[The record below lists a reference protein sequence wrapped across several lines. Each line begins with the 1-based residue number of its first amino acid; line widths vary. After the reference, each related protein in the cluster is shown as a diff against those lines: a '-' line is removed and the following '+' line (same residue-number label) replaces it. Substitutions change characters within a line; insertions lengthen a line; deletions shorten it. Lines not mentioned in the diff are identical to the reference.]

1 VYTSVKLANSVA
13 ESLLILGLEGS
24 RDESFTL
31 WVFNAAI
38 QRKDRGVRQ
47 ELEFPGARRKG
58 NVSQGEGRRTWDKG
72 TGVRHAFERS
82 VTKDHADL
90 GRR

>member
-1 VYTSVKLANSVA
+1 VIRHDRQQEGGTTPFA

-38 QRKDRGVRQ
+38 HRTGSKKRKKWRW
-47 ELEFPGARRKG
+47 LEVKNLAL
-58 NVSQGEGRRTWDKG
+58 E
-72 TGVRHAFERS
+72 
-82 VTKDHADL
+82 
-90 GRR
+90 